1 MAAYFEVETISEKR
15 IISAKPRWIQ
25 RLLSSPLAN
34 MVLCRVER
42 AAGNLLKDAAS
53 LLLYQSAVT
62 GPPAQALLKLLL
74 ALRRSDG
81 EELNQ

>member
-1 MAAYFEVETISEKR
+1 MLRTNEKIIYFNLNTGC
-15 IISAKPRWIQ
+15 
-25 RLLSSPLAN
+25 
-34 MVLCRVER
+34 LCRVER

-53 LLLYQSAVT
+53 VLVYQSVLT

-81 EELNQ
+81 Q